1 MLDRLRIT
9 NDHESD
15 CVRYELA
22 DKDGIVTE
30 VGSIPQNEF
39 FSIRNRIINDLA
51 DVGDT
56 KVDVLDYISVLFCI
70 LD

>member
-30 VGSIPQNEF
+30 VGSILKMNSFQLGIE
-39 FSIRNRIINDLA
+39 S
-51 DVGDT
+51 
-56 KVDVLDYISVLFCI
+56 
-70 LD
+70 